1 VEDVHTSTD
10 NEARPSKQGS
20 SDDSG
25 LDELVLQL
33 SERAQQWKG
42 LTQELKRSKQREE
55 DLRAT
60 NAEQTTRIDEV
71 EKTLNDRATAAS
83 MNHQDPNLKFGMEYI
98 LGELGRTKAINEELK
113 GTIKRLEDEAR
124 DNNWLRE
131 RNQVLERQLAEK
143 TAEVDTTKEALNTLA
158 GASSRNRPS
167 REVRA
172 VDVEIS
178 AISKARRICEQTTKF
193 LERKGKNGS
202 QGSNTHGTALSSL
215 PSNMASS
222 NEPSKRKSR
231 DGEEKSDIKRAKSG
245 SSLNDIYQD

>member
-1 VEDVHTSTD
+1 
-10 NEARPSKQGS
+10 
-20 SDDSG
+20 
-25 LDELVLQL
+25 
-33 SERAQQWKG
+33 
-42 LTQELKRSKQREE
+42 
-55 DLRAT
+55 
-60 NAEQTTRIDEV
+60 
-71 EKTLNDRATAAS
+71 
-83 MNHQDPNLKFGMEYI
+83 
-98 LGELGRTKAINEELK
+98 
-113 GTIKRLEDEAR
+113 
-124 DNNWLRE
+124 
-131 RNQVLERQLAEK
+131 
-143 TAEVDTTKEALNTLA
+143 
-158 GASSRNRPS
+158 
-167 REVRA
+167 